1 MESLD
6 REENRQYRIN
16 FNEYYQSVINYNNNN
31 SKEINITTIIFNLSF
46 DIFKQCVEAIDKI
59 LSKND
64 NNEDNQNKNLVKLYS
79 ISYIKI
85 YLSKLVY
92 FIYEKSQILRDIKE
106 ITSFI
111 IGTARK
117 NNFRKVLKIYIFKLF
132 FNLMDRDWD
141 KVTNYNFSHYGIEFT
156 DILTEENKEIINE
169 KTIPNKTNE
178 DYPLLKYFF
187 YTKYKTREDFMK
199 GLKSIKNYINEF
211 PLLFKYLEEDKKESN
226 LKKLQYLPNFNEFS
240 NYMIDYY
247 SFKISR
253 EDAKTRVLNSEPI
266 FRENGFDRKFDNFK
280 KSWKSI
286 KKKATK
292 YKFHHEMEEK
302 TFENNEKL
310 IYFLTDDKEVG
321 FGMYFSAAYENFI
334 SWQNDFLNYIIEN
347 GANKSNLNIY
357 IENIKN
363 EIPIYEANT
372 NQIVLINSCF
382 LNSINFNSFDDLI
395 NTLSYRNIF
404 NEDRTINY
412 LNYNDFKY
420 DFSSIEEEL
429 AKLLLTGKCLFE
441 KDNLK
446 LVIYLGEFFNNGKS
460 DILENFYKK
469 YKQTD
474 LNENEKK
481 LILRYM
487 KKHENNI
494 NNNQFFASLQLLI
507 FYLGNNNL
515 KEKETISNIIKE
527 APEYL
532 NIENIRSEFFEKEG
546 KNLTADK
553 IMSIFFFIEHLCFKD
568 LNNNIPDDYKKD
580 INDDIISKIKD
591 KLLNNK
597 LNDKFTIK
605 ELGAAV
611 RRFISR
617 YLVGKKENVDIN
629 ENTPLINLLKRPE
642 LWEEKIASLN
652 NLDELISAQLEEFK
666 LTVGQSLKLYEAIN
680 EEDEKEINYQE
691 EDEDDEEEKEKE
703 EDILVRKNVRR
714 RVN

>member
-1 MESLD
+1 M
-6 REENRQYRIN
+6 
-16 FNEYYQSVINYNNNN
+16 
-31 SKEINITTIIFNLSF
+31 
-46 DIFKQCVEAIDKI
+46 
-59 LSKND
+59 
-64 NNEDNQNKNLVKLYS
+64 
-79 ISYIKI
+79 
-85 YLSKLVY
+85 
-92 FIYEKSQILRDIKE
+92 
-106 ITSFI
+106 
-111 IGTARK
+111 
-117 NNFRKVLKIYIFKLF
+117 
-132 FNLMDRDWD
+132 
-141 KVTNYNFSHYGIEFT
+141 
-156 DILTEENKEIINE
+156 
-169 KTIPNKTNE
+169 
-178 DYPLLKYFF
+178 
-187 YTKYKTREDFMK
+187 
-199 GLKSIKNYINEF
+199 
-211 PLLFKYLEEDKKESN
+211 EEDKKESN

-363 EIPIYEANT
+363 EVPIYEANT

-446 LVIYLGEFFNNGKS
+446 FVIYLGEFFNNGKS

-515 KEKETISNIIKE
+515 KEKETISNIIKD

-568 LNNNIPDDYKKD
+568 LYNNIPNDYKKD

-629 ENTPLINLLKRPE
+629 ENTLLINLLKRPE

-691 EDEDDEEEKEKE
+691 EDEDDEEEKEENE
-703 EDILVRKNVRR
+703 EIIQIRRNIRR